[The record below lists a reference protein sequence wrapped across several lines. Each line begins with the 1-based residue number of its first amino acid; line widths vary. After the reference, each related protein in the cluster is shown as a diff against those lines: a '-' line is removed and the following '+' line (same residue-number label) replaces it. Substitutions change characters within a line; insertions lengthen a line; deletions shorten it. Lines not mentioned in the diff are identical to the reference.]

1 MGTDKNRWG
10 WRTTSAVCLIALLA
24 CLSLTAKAAAGGAQN
39 SGNANGSSL
48 MLNSQFSIDSAND
61 QDVQLGGEAAISDTT
76 AYNFLAEYTSSPA
89 GRLAL
94 TTHTYSFGVDQDF
107 NAAKNSGFG
116 LRYEWWGKTDTLD
129 SNSFYGS
136 LYYALPDW
144 QATLLPGIRQID
156 LDTRRLKL
164 RNIFIPAE
172 NHLITDRPL
181 GLRVDFTGL
190 QNWLFEVSSTRH
202 NYTLSP
208 AVLGGKSA
216 FIFFTG
222 SALTLSQGFLSHSS
236 SVRIERDFDLTSLA
250 YDYEIDRS
258 AIDGTYSYT
267 WDIDF
272 TTPISDSFD
281 MEIMSGVTRSAH
293 TPQTGFIT
301 LNFTYYH

>member
-1 MGTDKNRWG
+1 MIRWIRL
-10 WRTTSAVCLIALLA
+10 WLLITLA
-24 CLSLTAKAAAGGAQN
+24 GLPCISMAAGGSQN
-39 SGNANGSSL
+39 VGNANGSSL
-48 MLNSQFSIDSAND
+48 MLNSQFSIDSAD
-61 QDVQLGGEAAISDTT
+61 DRDAQVGGEVAISDTT

-107 NAAKNSGFG
+107 SAAKASGFG

-129 SNSFYGS
+129 SNSFYAS
-136 LYYALPDW
+136 LYYSLAGW

-156 LDTRRLKL
+156 LDTRRLRL

-236 SVRIERDFDLTSLA
+236 TLRIERDFDLTSLA

-267 WDIDF
+267 SDIDF
-272 TTPISDSFD
+272 TTPIADSFD
-281 MEIMSGVTRSAH
+281 MEIVSGVTRSAH